1 MANNPVNRSEA
12 VHYSVF
18 MIGLIVML
26 GGVAM
31 IANYEDAALFSIV
44 TGGAVAVLAMIS
56 QAYSWYKNGDL

>member
-1 MANNPVNRSEA
+1 MNSPVNRSERI
-12 VHYSVF
+12 HWFVF
-18 MIGLIVML
+18 LTGAITML
-26 GGVAM
+26 TGVAM